1 MLDAAEELPE
11 PKIGPLRLIR
21 KLGVG
26 GMGQVWLAEQTEPVR
41 RRVALEL
48 VKAGFYDDSVA

>member
-1 MLDAAEELPE
+1 MLAAAEELPE
-11 PKIGPLRLIR
+11 PKIGPFRLIR

>member
-11 PKIGPLRLIR
+11 PKIGPFRLIR